1 MKPTHKTVYTMNIKM
16 TQRVLSAH
24 RQLQGRA
31 TDAAPSKLTIGA
43 KAKHSI
49 KSRQKTSHDHSKY
62 LN

>member
-1 MKPTHKTVYTMNIKM
+1 MDIKM
-16 TQRVLSAH
+16 TQRVLLAH
-24 RQLQGRA
+24 RQVQGRA

-49 KSRQKTSHDHSKY
+49 KADQKTSHDHSKY